1 MASMDLL
8 PPNDTSRKVIHLDMD
23 AFYASVEERDNPVLK
38 TKALVIAHDPRKH
51 RGHGVITTANY
62 RARKYG
68 VGSAMPAQKALD
80 NIPAKE
86 LVFVT
91 PDFVKY
97 RAVSATIHA
106 IMHEVTDIVESVALD
121 EAYLDVTQ
129 NKLGKLTT
137 IELAQFL
144 QQEIYRQ
151 THLTCSV
158 GISYNKFLAKLAS
171 EYAKPFGRAII
182 LPDVAQAFLATK
194 DVGDF
199 PGIGKKT
206 AVLMHEIGINTGY
219 DLQQKDVR
227 WLISKFKKA
236 GYYYAQH
243 AHGIDLREVIGQR
256 KRKSVGKERT
266 FEPVIVDRERALPY
280 LQDFTGSIAQ
290 ILREKH
296 LRSQTI
302 VLKIRSKDFE
312 TVTKRTTIKEVT
324 QDEDVIYRA
333 AVSLLDEFPEFLELG
348 IRLLGISTTNF
359 IDDQV
364 EELTLPL
371 FETQ

>member
-1 MASMDLL
+1 MAAMDLL
-8 PPNDTSRKVIHLDMD
+8 PPNDTSRKIIHLDMD
-23 AFYASVEERDNPVLK
+23 AFYASVEERDNPILK

-62 RARKYG
+62 RARQFG
-68 VGSAMPAQKALD
+68 VNSAMPAQKALE
-80 NIPAKE
+80 NIPAKD

-97 RAVSATIHA
+97 RVVSAIIHE
-106 IMHEVTDIVESVALD
+106 IMHEVTDVVESVALD

-129 NKLGKLTT
+129 NKLGKFTT
-137 IELAQFL
+137 IELAQYL
-144 QQEIYRQ
+144 QKEIYRR
-151 THLTCSV
+151 TRLTSSV

-171 EYAKPFGRAII
+171 EYAKPFGRAIV
-182 LPDVAQAFLATK
+182 LPEVALEFLAPK

-206 AVLMHEIGINTGY
+206 APVLYDLGIKTGA
-219 DLQQKDVR
+219 DLQQKEVR
-227 WLISKFKKA
+227 WLMDNFKKA

-243 AHGIDLREVIGQR
+243 AHGIDLREVVGQR
-256 KRKSVGKERT
+256 QRKSVGKERT
-266 FEPVIVDRERALPY
+266 FEPFIVDRERALPY
-280 LQDFTGSIAQ
+280 LKDFANSIAQ
-290 ILREKH
+290 ILRDKH
-296 LRSQTI
+296 LKTQTI

-312 TVTKRTTIKEVT
+312 TITKRTTLKNVT
-324 QDEDVIYRA
+324 QAENEIYQA
-333 AVSLLDEFPEFLELG
+333 AVKLLDEFPDFFETG

-359 IDDQV
+359 IQAEI
-364 EELTLPL
+364 EELPLPL